1 SSQQW
6 GGEGRAGLLRTYNL
20 THNSNEGFLSSAE
33 TMGAFSY
40 VKKVTL
46 KEGKGEFAAKF
57 ITARGKRKPLALREM
72 DLLAEL
78 DNERILHFH
87 DAFEKKNIVILITE
101 QKGVIPLFFF
111 FFLLQIRKSIQQIL
125 EGLRYLHQ
133 KSIAHLDIKP
143 ENILMASP
151 RCDQI
156 RICDFGNAQKL
167 ENLEEHYCK
176 YGTPEYVAPEIVNQT
191 PVSTAT
197 DIWPVGVI
205 TYLCLT
211 GVSPF
216 AGENDRATALNIRN
230 YNVAFE
236 EASTHKIGVFLCI
249 VTFDFFMLIFY
260 FL

>member
-1 SSQQW
+1 SQAPSN
-6 GGEGRAGLLRTYNL
+6 GEGRAGLLRTNNL
-20 THNSNEGFLSSAE
+20 AHNSNEGFLSSAG

-40 VKKVTL
+40 IKKVTL

-78 DNERILHFH
+78 DNERILYFH

-101 QKGVIPLFFF
+101 LYPSTRFHTQVQK
-111 FFLLQIRKSIQQIL
+111 QIIQQIL

-236 EASTHKIGVFLCI
+236 EGMFSGLCKEAKGFVI
-249 VTFDFFMLIFY
+249 KLLVVDRL
-260 FL
+260 